1 MLTVKLVIKSF
12 SIFSFSLVGP
22 MPGITTLVASEVQCQ
37 PGIPEGVG
45 HGTDRDCD
53 GGRDSGGEWKVCRGS
68 SLTGGT
74 CRCEGF
80 ASRKAY

>member
-12 SIFSFSLVGP
+12 SVFSFSLVGP

-37 PGIPEGVG
+37 LGSPEGVG
-45 HGTDRDCD
+45 HGTARDCD
-53 GGRDSGGEWKVCRGS
+53 GGRDGGKERKVCRGS

-74 CRCEGF
+74 HQC
-80 ASRKAY
+80 